1 MFGLRGRQVLILL
14 ILAGLFFAA
23 TQYVPAYYTA
33 FQFND
38 YVRQEV
44 KYAATSRKSVDTIR
58 EGVFQEAK
66 ELGIP
71 LIKKDIRITRKGPS
85 FTLEV
90 EYRWPIDLKV
100 YRHELTFHSRE
111 TGEMFENASY

>member
-1 MFGLRGRQVLILL
+1 MFGLNGRQILILL
-14 ILAGLFFAA
+14 MLVGLLFAGS
-23 TQYVPAYYTA
+23 QYVPAYFAA

-44 KYAATSRKSVDTIR
+44 KYAASSKKTADKLRTEIFEKA
-58 EGVFQEAK
+58 G

-71 LIKKDIRITRKGPS
+71 IKKDDIRITKRGPS

-90 EYRWPIDLKV
+90 SYRWPIDMKV
-100 YRHELTFHSRE
+100 YRHELSFHTSQSR
-111 TGEMFENASY
+111 EMFENASD